1 MVLWQ
6 STTCWCYCRL
16 LGNRS
21 SVIQL
26 FFGIFRSFS
35 RENVRKAS
43 LFLEKQCF
51 FKEPPKTE
59 SPACAG
65 LFVRQNPEG
74 KVNTISCP

>member
-35 RENVRKAS
+35 RENVRKMS

-51 FKEPPKTE
+51 FKNLPKQK
-59 SPACAG
+59 ALHKQG
-65 LFVRQNPEG
+65 FLFARILKER
-74 KVNTISCP
+74 

>member
-21 SVIQL
+21 RVIQL

-43 LFLEKQCF
+43 LFLDK
-51 FKEPPKTE
+51 
-59 SPACAG
+59 
-65 LFVRQNPEG
+65 
-74 KVNTISCP
+74 

>member
-26 FFGIFRSFS
+26 FFGIFRFFHAKMFEK
-35 RENVRKAS
+35 RA
-43 LFLEKQCF
+43 FLDKQCF
-51 FKEPPKTE
+51 LKILPKQKALLLQGFLFARILKE
-59 SPACAG
+59 
-65 LFVRQNPEG
+65 R
-74 KVNTISCP
+74 